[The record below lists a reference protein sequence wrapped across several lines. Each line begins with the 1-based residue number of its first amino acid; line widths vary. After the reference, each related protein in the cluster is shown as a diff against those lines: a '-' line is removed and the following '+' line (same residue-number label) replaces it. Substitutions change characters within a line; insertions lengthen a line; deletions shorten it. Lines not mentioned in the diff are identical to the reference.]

1 LFVQGGLHFTVL
13 SSSKLIHRHS
23 LSSLNSQTSLFTQN
37 QRWPN
42 KMPVHPS
49 SRPIIYQAIT
59 TILLLTPASAHL
71 SAQQYDS
78 APEFV
83 AAVEAEES
91 TFACLAAFG

>member
-1 LFVQGGLHFTVL
+1 MAKQSAG
-13 SSSKLIHRHS
+13 
-23 LSSLNSQTSLFTQN
+23 
-37 QRWPN
+37 
-42 KMPVHPS
+42 HPS